1 VKHVSRLHN
10 MILLS
15 WKQQSAFDYFSKTN
29 TETGFAKSSTTLI
42 MTELLGGTWH
52 VIVKRSMM
60 LVRCYFA
67 FFRWP

>member
-1 VKHVSRLHN
+1 

-42 MTELLGGTWH
+42 MTELLGGT
-52 VIVKRSMM
+52 
-60 LVRCYFA
+60 
-67 FFRWP
+67 